1 MAKQLKLHN
10 VWKAKNAEF
19 YEDYGYELPHSF
31 GSSKKEYE
39 SLKTNAGLVDFSA
52 RGKIKVTGSDR
63 IDVLHRILTQDIK
76 AISVGSCGY
85 SAFLTSKGK
94 VVADMY
100 VYVFEDFVLLDTEMG
115 LAGKLIEG
123 LNKLIIIEDI
133 QLEDVTDKYCHLAII
148 GNTEDLKLDLL
159 SQAGWKEFRFNGF
172 LLAHNYRDKL
182 FHEFLIPADQAEACV
197 LYLSDELGIQSIG
210 YEAYEAWR
218 IKLDV
223 LRYGKD
229 ITEEYS
235 LPETLLDDIAAS
247 DTKGCYPGQEVVART
262 NTYKGHTKKC
272 ISLKFDGDK
281 KPGDT
286 LMLDGKDAGEL
297 TSTSKLNGQ
306 AIGYIRKDFF
316 DLAENFF

>member
-1 MAKQLKLHN
+1 MAEKLKLHN
-10 VWKAKNAEF
+10 IWKAKNAEF
-19 YEDYGYELPHSF
+19 YEDYGYELPLSF
-31 GSSKKEYE
+31 GDSKKEYE

-52 RGKIKVTGSDR
+52 RGKIKVTGNDR

-76 AISVGSCGY
+76 AISVGGRDY

-133 QLEDVTDKYCHLAII
+133 QLEDVTDKHCHFAVI
-148 GNTEDLKLDLL
+148 GNTENLKLDLL

-182 FHEFLIPADQAEACV
+182 FHEILIPSDQAEACA
-197 LYLSDELGIQSIG
+197 LYLSDELGIQPVG
-210 YEAYEAWR
+210 YDAYEAWR
-218 IKLDV
+218 IESGV

-272 ISLKFDGDK
+272 FLLETETFQNAGDK
-281 KPGDT
+281 IFIEDKE
-286 LMLDGKDAGEL
+286 AGFITSASAL
-297 TSTSKLNGQ
+297 TKKVIAYVLKEHFNSFKVS
-306 AIGYIRKDFF
+306 
-316 DLAENFF
+316 